1 MIYFPRKRK
10 KVHRHRAARSAFS
23 FRFITIV
30 PATLF
35 VLFALFLAS
44 AAHCAVLELIPPLHR
59 LTLPIAHSHATLIT
73 HGQSSDTGYAQ
84 MVKLT
89 AENIQVKLGKRVNV
103 ATLTEAAVTNAQIDD
118 VGSFAKFASLTTLD
132 LSKNRFAYPRQL
144 EGLKHAPALKSLVLA
159 GCPLSMRSEYRKLVF
174 DVLPN
179 LELLD
184 NIPVFFFFFS
194 FTFFLSL

>member
-1 MIYFPRKRK
+1 
-10 KVHRHRAARSAFS
+10 
-23 FRFITIV
+23 
-30 PATLF
+30 
-35 VLFALFLAS
+35 
-44 AAHCAVLELIPPLHR
+44 
-59 LTLPIAHSHATLIT
+59 
-73 HGQSSDTGYAQ
+73 

-184 NIPVFFFFFS
+184 NIPVFFFFFLS
-194 FTFFLSL
+194 FSLSFFLSFSLFLSLSLTCFSFASDCFINKTIKIT